1 MEWAVKQKRIC
12 DYLSQKRKLAGR
24 HVGYTHYL
32 DLGLARI
39 PSSLDRGSNLVT
51 LEK

>member
-12 DYLSQKRKLAGR
+12 DYLSQKRKLVGR
-24 HVGYTHYL
+24 HIGYTHYL
-32 DLGLARI
+32 ELGFARI
-39 PSSLDRGSNLVT
+39 PSSLDRGVYIVT